1 MIKSILVNGF
11 IDAQNT
17 LILTRTAKKIESG
30 KHGNV
35 CHPDLIL

>member
-1 MIKSILVNGF
+1 MSGF

-17 LILTRTAKKIESG
+17 LTLARTAKKMESE

-35 CHPDLIL
+35 CHPDLILYGIVRR